1 MVGAIW
7 VQVAAA
13 GKYIAIVSTTVE
25 TSAPLKEIEPAIK
38 LLGDYLER
46 CARRPKTKVKS
57 LSCEAGEGQIRPP
70 CSFSSIMIAS
80 RELPWL
86 EC

>member
-1 MVGAIW
+1 M
-7 VQVAAA
+7 QVAAA

-46 CARRPKTKVKS
+46 CVIRRKPHS
-57 LSCEAGEGQIRPP
+57 LCCEAVEG
-70 CSFSSIMIAS
+70 
-80 RELPWL
+80 
-86 EC
+86 